1 MVLKLP
7 DEIFL
12 IRQFHT
18 AKRYSY
24 QGGINIK
31 NNFSF
36 RKIGLTK
43 NNPDVVVIFI
53 IWFQHWNINCWYMV
67 YLLINMQSSHK
78 YSSASRREVVE
89 WPKEPNFLDKRI
101 LLHHLFGVLASLSV
115 PSHCTTFSSSSA
127 LRPSCWSRRWCSRT
141 PRTPR
146 RPPPARSH
154 HRLPRDRH
162 QSEPSCSPRQP
173 WPACSLFPGQ
183 LPSQPG
189 CIFHRSFARREAS
202 TSGALSWLALG
213 EDIRSNLCQDMSHRG
228 DLLVLLLQDDL
239 ICRGRVDTE
248 CHQLSCN
255 EFVMFKHCI

>member
-1 MVLKLP
+1 MISTLEYKL
-7 DEIFL
+7 L
-12 IRQFHT
+12 
-18 AKRYSY
+18 
-24 QGGINIK
+24 
-31 NNFSF
+31 
-36 RKIGLTK
+36 
-43 NNPDVVVIFI
+43 
-53 IWFQHWNINCWYMV
+53 V
-67 YLLINMQSSHK
+67 YLLINMQSSCHK

-89 WPKEPNFLDKRI
+89 WPKEPNFLDKRV
-101 LLHHLFGVLASLSV
+101 LLHHELGALASLSV

-183 LPSQPG
+183 LASEPG

-213 EDIRSNLCQDMSHRG
+213 EDIRSNLCQDMSHRA
-228 DLLVLLLQDDL
+228 LQGEPL
-239 ICRGRVDTE
+239 GFTFAGWFA

-255 EFVMFKHCI
+255 GFVKFKDCQIALVWKIIGKSSIIIVVAFRVLSDSWRESRDITLNRWGFWEKEIFF

>member
-1 MVLKLP
+1 
-7 DEIFL
+7 
-12 IRQFHT
+12 
-18 AKRYSY
+18 
-24 QGGINIK
+24 
-31 NNFSF
+31 
-36 RKIGLTK
+36 
-43 NNPDVVVIFI
+43 
-53 IWFQHWNINCWYMV
+53 MV
-67 YLLINMQSSHK
+67 YLLINLQSSHK

-89 WPKEPNFLDKRI
+89 WPKEPNFLDKRT
-101 LLHHLFGVLASLSV
+101 LLHHLFGALASLSV

-154 HRLPRDRH
+154 HRLLRDRH

-202 TSGALSWLALG
+202 TSALPVHF
-213 EDIRSNLCQDMSHRG
+213 R
-228 DLLVLLLQDDL
+228 DLLSARIFAVTFAKIWVTGGPLGFTFAGWYAEDELTLNVINCL
-239 ICRGRVDTE
+239 AMN
-248 CHQLSCN
+248 L
-255 EFVMFKHCI
+255 